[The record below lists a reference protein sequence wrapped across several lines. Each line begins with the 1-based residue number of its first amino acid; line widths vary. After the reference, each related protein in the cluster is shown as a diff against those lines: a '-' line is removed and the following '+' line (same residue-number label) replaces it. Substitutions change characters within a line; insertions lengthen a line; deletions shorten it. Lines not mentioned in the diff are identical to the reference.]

1 MWGREGGG
9 RQDGGEPRLPAP
21 GQAPLSGQPH
31 SQHADSNING
41 CRWARRAPGRVGPT
55 VVAASARRP
64 RAGLASGVDVAPPR
78 ALGKALRATDGSGC
92 ADRWARRAGRGPRCR
107 LRQLEGRGKD
117 EGAPGPSKCPFCSA
131 LLGKKNSF
139 RGSWAEAWQSGDRS
153 PCQLPCPCRAC
164 AGPQLPARPA
174 GRVSG
179 VARTRAPGDT
189 AVHSGSL
196 GVSPWWRAAVT
207 PQVTCPL
214 SRPIHRHRGGRYR
227 CPPSPMSQMVEQ
239 PPCTLAWRPR
249 SQVSAG
255 PSTPSLGPAGPALC
269 LSVLSAL
276 AALATP
282 AASPLFDVTP
292 TCLPT
297 CGLLC
302 CPPPSQPLRL
312 LTPHLRWPQST
323 VPPCSSF
330 SHEHSLSLAHH
341 DIRLLIPSLSRG
353 LTFVTVAGEG
363 WKVTSCSF
371 PLLSAGQQLHVVSL
385 ARHSW
390 GRPARGSDVG
400 VSVAATSASS
410 LP

>member
-31 SQHADSNING
+31 SQHADSNVNG

-282 AASPLFDVTP
+282 AAQSPLRCHPHMSPHMWTVM
-292 TCLPT
+292 LP
-297 CGLLC
+297 
-302 CPPPSQPLRL
+302 
-312 LTPHLRWPQST
+312 ST
-323 VPPCSSF
+323 LPATAV
-330 SHEHSLSLAHH
+330 AH
-341 DIRLLIPSLSRG
+341 
-353 LTFVTVAGEG
+353 A
-363 WKVTSCSF
+363 TS
-371 PLLSAGQQLHVVSL
+371 
-385 ARHSW
+385 
-390 GRPARGSDVG
+390 
-400 VSVAATSASS
+400 SVASEHG
-410 LP
+410 PPV